1 MDCSKPGLPI
11 HPNSQSLLKF
21 MSIESMMPSNHR
33 ILCPPLLLLPSIF
46 HRIRVFSNESALHIR
61 WPKYCSFSFNI
72 SPSTEHSG
80 QISFMMDRRNN
91 YPLSTIFRLECSRHT
106 VACLESHSVATARA
120 GVEVPKQMEQGKP
133 GQTTHSLPC
142 GLLPSFTGVIGVCF
156 RWNLQLCL
164 RKIKSCLAFHMGSHL
179 SSSISCQNM
188 GLTCLL
194 PGKMG
199 REVCC

>member
-1 MDCSKPGLPI
+1 
-11 HPNSQSLLKF
+11 
-21 MSIESMMPSNHR
+21 
-33 ILCPPLLLLPSIF
+33 
-46 HRIRVFSNESALHIR
+46 
-61 WPKYCSFSFNI
+61 
-72 SPSTEHSG
+72 
-80 QISFMMDRRNN
+80 MDRRNN

-199 REVCC
+199 REVCCWAGPSDGASWHTAQAVSGLPTYLQTGRAGRQWNSGA